1 MNPIP
6 RTRKSAV
13 PLSRAE
19 AASTLLITMIT
30 CGLLGTVLCSYLVLI
45 THRNTSAM
53 RAMAWNSAVPVLEAG
68 IEEALTHLH
77 EDQKNPTANNWN
89 SEQVNGRPVYWKY
102 REFPDGSYYYVT
114 NFNIRTRNPTI
125 YSAGYVRTPL
135 SDHKHISRLVRV
147 TTTN

>member
-53 RAMAWNSAVPVLEAG
+53 RAMAWNSAIPVLEAG

-77 EDQKNPTANNWN
+77 DDKGNPTANQW
-89 SEQVNGRPVYWKY
+89 SQDAVNGQTVYWKY
-102 REFPDGSYYYVT
+102 
-114 NFNIRTRNPTI
+114 
-125 YSAGYVRTPL
+125 
-135 SDHKHISRLVRV
+135 
-147 TTTN
+147 